1 MTPVSIS
8 LLTICGLEELEQHRT
23 RGVTHVLSILDPD
36 WADPQA
42 FLAFDPHH
50 RTILRFHDVI
60 EPGPGLQ
67 QPQAGHVEAVLG
79 FGQAFAQ
86 DAAERGE
93 GHLLVHCHMGIS
105 RSTAAMATLM
115 AQAHPS
121 EDEDRILARLKEIR
135 PQAWPNLRMMEFA
148 DELLGRRGRLVSAL
162 GRLYKQQLAER
173 PRLADAMRRLGRSR
187 EIELAEEA
195 QASEGLITK
204 PAPV

>member
-8 LLTICGLEELEQHRT
+8 LLTICGLEELDQQRG

-67 QPQAGHVEAVLG
+67 LPQAGHVEAVLA
-79 FGQAFAQ
+79 FGRALSH
-86 DAAERGE
+86 DAAECGE

-105 RSTAAMATLM
+105 RSTAAMAILL
-115 AQAHPS
+115 AQAHPG
-121 EDEDRILARLKEIR
+121 EGEDRILARLKQVR
-135 PQAWPNLRMMEFA
+135 PQAWPNLLMVEFA
-148 DELLGRRGRLVSAL
+148 DDLLGREGRLVSAL
-162 GRLYKQQLAER
+162 GRLYRQQLSDH
-173 PRLADAMRRLGRSR
+173 PRLAETMRRLGRAR
-187 EIELAEEA
+187 EIEMAENA
-195 QASEGLITK
+195 
-204 PAPV
+204 